1 MIKGKKTGKILGDT
15 GSWYKPENKKKYETN
30 WDAIWGKEESPET
43 KSKAVQTMATTFLDL
58 TNELLREL
66 NEVALTANDFV
77 QAKSVQ
83 QHAKDT
89 INRAY
94 FDIINSEPQWP
105 FLAAGESGDTDPM
118 YGNVYV
124 EVAAG
129 TRWYELKASSSNIT
143 TDYSS
148 IDWDNFYL
156 TTVGVSGETSPH
168 TARNLGFTSTDE
180 WKDFRRVSENLDD
193 ADTQQYGVPTHVIR
207 SPDSRK
213 FGLSPIPNK
222 AYRIWFYAWD
232 LPTRLSAATD
242 ALLFPDVYYPVLL
255 ARARYYMWQFKEN
268 PQSAS
273 FALDD
278 YKKGLRS
285 MRSNLIE
292 PTPTTIT
299 DDRMRFV

>member
-1 MIKGKKTGKILGDT
+1 
-15 GSWYKPENKKKYETN
+15 
-30 WDAIWGKEESPET
+30 
-43 KSKAVQTMATTFLDL
+43 MATTFLDL

-66 NEVALTANDFV
+66 NEVALTAANFA

-89 INRAY
+89 VNRAY

-105 FLAAGESGDTDPM
+105 FLAVAESGSSDPM

-124 EVAAG
+124 ETTTG
-129 TRWYELKASSSNIT
+129 TRWYELKEASSSTT
-143 TDYSS
+143 TDYGS

-156 TTVGVSGETSPH
+156 TTVGVNGETAPH

-193 ADTQQYGVPTHVIR
+193 SDAQQYGVPTHVIR

-222 AYRIWFYAWD
+222 VYRIWFYAWN

-255 ARARYYMWQFKEN
+255 ARARYYMWQFKDN
-268 PQSAS
+268 PQSAA

-292 PTPTTIT
+292 PTPTNIT

>member
-1 MIKGKKTGKILGDT
+1 M
-15 GSWYKPENKKKYETN
+15 S
-30 WDAIWGKEESPET
+30 
-43 KSKAVQTMATTFLDL
+43 TTYLDL

-66 NEVALTANDFV
+66 NEVTLTTATFSGAV
-77 QAKSVQ
+77 GVQ
-83 QHAKDT
+83 QHVKDS

-94 FDIINSEPQWP
+94 FDIINEEPQWP
-105 FLAAGESGDTDPM
+105 FLSVADSGTTDPM

-124 EVAAG
+124 ETVEG
-129 TRWYELKASSSNIT
+129 TRWYELKESSSDIT

-156 TTVGVSGETSPH
+156 TTVGVSGETTPYTSK
-168 TARNLGFTSTDE
+168 NLRFLTTED
-180 WKDFRRVSENLDD
+180 WKDSRRVSENLDD
-193 ADTQQYGVPTHVIR
+193 ADSQNYGEPSNIIR

-213 FGLSPIPNK
+213 FGLSPIPDK
-222 AYRIWFYAWD
+222 VYRVWFYAWN
-232 LPTRLSAATD
+232 LPTKLTASTD
-242 ALLFPDVYYPVLL
+242 SVVFPEMYTTVLL
-255 ARARYYMWQFKEN
+255 AKARYYIWQFKDN
-268 PQSAS
+268 PQAAA

-292 PTPTTIT
+292 PTPFYFK